1 MLLSSVSLWEARCE
15 SRGEAQQSLVQRSSC
30 TCWNVTR
37 HWLQRSLLQ
46 AVWNGVCIDWLTKFY
61 HAMLCIVWTM
71 LSQDVRLS
79 VYLSVT
85 CQYSVEKAK
94 HIIKLFSLWGSHTIL
109 VFSLPNGKAIFW
121 RGLLWWG
128 CVECKGQCW
137 GEEEE
142 VIHGTRNRDTA
153 VPAEGN
159 GDLQT
164 LICVLVARPRR
175 CPKLS
180 NLVPWQNW
188 MVAYPG
194 NTLQMKTLFLGWPI
208 TVHDTHKL
216 RDSGDYSIGD
226 WYMDICLSGYLSSN
240 SFHITTPPTAFSNS
254 QKT

>member
-1 MLLSSVSLWEARCE
+1 VLLSSVSLWEARCE

-30 TCWNVTR
+30 TRWNVTC
-37 HWLQRSLLQ
+37 HWLQRSLLQAVWNGVCIAGSMKWGLYCRQYEMGFVLQ

-71 LSQDVRLS
+71 MSQDVRLS

-142 VIHGTRNRDTA
+142 VIHGTRNRDTV

-164 LICVLVARPRR
+164 LICVLVVRPRR
-175 CPKLS
+175 CLTLS
-180 NLVPWQNW
+180 NPVPW
-188 MVAYPG
+188 
-194 NTLQMKTLFLGWPI
+194 
-208 TVHDTHKL
+208 
-216 RDSGDYSIGD
+216 
-226 WYMDICLSGYLSSN
+226 
-240 SFHITTPPTAFSNS
+240 
-254 QKT
+254 